1 MIERVNL
8 VSKTKKKYRGVG
20 DRVVQLSVQNNRKKY
35 TKRGRDDRVVQ
46 LSLQIDKNKNR
57 GGGDRV
63 LQFSIQK
70 KKSYL
75 WLQDQ
80 ATLRHM

>member
-1 MIERVNL
+1 MKN
-8 VSKTKKKYRGVG
+8 RGVG
-20 DRVVQLSVQNNRKKY
+20 DRVVQLSVQNNRKKH

-57 GGGDRV
+57 GEGDRV

>member
-1 MIERVNL
+1 MYKTIE
-8 VSKTKKKYRGVG
+8 KKH
-20 DRVVQLSVQNNRKKY
+20 

-57 GGGDRV
+57 GEGDRV

-70 KKSYL
+70 KNPTFGFRIRPL
-75 WLQDQ
+75 
-80 ATLRHM
+80 